1 MKIVLA
7 TNNDHKAA
15 EIRQILTDLKA
26 EILTLKDFPAYVI
39 PEEKGKTLEENALL
53 KAKEAFKHT
62 RAVSVADDS
71 GLEVDFLD
79 KSPGVM
85 SARFAGPGCTY
96 KDNNVK
102 LLNLMRNLP
111 DVKRGATFRCVV
123 AIVFDLNNVKV
134 VQGTV
139 TGLIAT
145 EEKGDGGFG
154 YDPVFYYPPL
164 EKTFAQLG
172 PDEKNKV
179 SHRAIA
185 FKKAQEL
192 LEKFA
197 RGKNV

>member
-7 TNNDHKAA
+7 TNNEHKAK
-15 EIRQILTDLKA
+15 EIKDILSDLKA
-26 EILTLKDFPAYVI
+26 EILTLRDFPPYTI
-39 PEEKGKTLEENALL
+39 PEEKGKTLKENALL

-62 RAVSVADDS
+62 GTVSLADDS

-102 LLNLMRNLP
+102 LLNLMRDVP
-111 DVKRGATFRCVV
+111 DTKRGATFRCVV
-123 AIVFDLNNVKV
+123 AIVFDLNNVRV
-134 VQGTV
+134 VQGKV
-139 TGLIAT
+139 TGLIT
-145 EEKGDGGFG
+145 SEERGEGGFG
-154 YDPVFYYPPL
+154 YDPVFYYPPSG
-164 EKTFAQLG
+164 KTFAQLK

-179 SHRAIA
+179 SHRAVA
-185 FKKAQEL
+185 FKKAKGV

-197 RGKNV
+197 RGKNL

>member
-7 TNNDHKAA
+7 TNNEHKAK
-15 EIRQILTDLKA
+15 EIKDILSDLKA
-26 EILTLKDFPAYVI
+26 EILTLRDFPPYTI
-39 PEEKGKTLEENALL
+39 PEEKGKTLKENALL

-62 RAVSVADDS
+62 GTISVADDS

-102 LLNLMRNLP
+102 LLSLMSDVP
-111 DVKRGATFRCVV
+111 DAKRGATFRCVV
-123 AIVFDLNNVKV
+123 AIVFDSNNVRV
-134 VQGTV
+134 VQGKV
-139 TGLIAT
+139 TGLIT
-145 EEKGDGGFG
+145 SEERGEGGFG

-164 EKTFAQLG
+164 GKTFAQLK

-179 SHRAIA
+179 SHRAVA
-185 FKKAQEL
+185 FKKAKGV

-197 RGKNV
+197 RGKNL